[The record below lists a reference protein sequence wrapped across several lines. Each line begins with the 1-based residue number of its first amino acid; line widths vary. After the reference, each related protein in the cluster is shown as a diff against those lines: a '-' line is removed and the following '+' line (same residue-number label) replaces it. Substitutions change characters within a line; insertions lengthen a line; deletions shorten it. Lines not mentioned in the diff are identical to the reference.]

1 MPNPNLHMTALEITH
16 SKTAPEIA
24 AALETLR
31 PSVERIVNY
40 TVAHR
45 TRLIKPAL
53 GFDDQ
58 AIALSFVPA
67 AGEGGRSV
75 EDDGYSYHHLR
86 RDIWELV
93 QDSGVDVGSRYVV
106 PSAHL
111 TIGRFI
117 TNEDFT
123 KDGEGK
129 IDPEKVSGLIEVI
142 EEVNEWLKQDYW
154 PKGDEG
160 VIKEGGEWR
169 VGREFGLECRTGTL

>member
-1 MPNPNLHMTALEITH
+1 MEVTH

-24 AALETLR
+24 EALETLR

-40 TVAHR
+40 TIAHR
-45 TRLIKPAL
+45 TRLVKPAL
-53 GFDDQ
+53 GFDSQ

-67 AGEGGRSV
+67 AGEGGRAAK
-75 EDDGYSYHHLR
+75 DDDYSYHHLR

-117 TNEDFT
+117 TNEDFA
-123 KDGEGK
+123 KDGQEK
-129 IDPEKVSGLIEVI
+129 IDPKKVANLVQVI
-142 EEVNEWLKQDYW
+142 EEINEWLKQDYW
-154 PKGDEG
+154 PKSEESA
-160 VIKEGGEWR
+160 IKEGGEWI
-169 VGREFGLECRTGTL
+169 VGQEFGLECRTGTL